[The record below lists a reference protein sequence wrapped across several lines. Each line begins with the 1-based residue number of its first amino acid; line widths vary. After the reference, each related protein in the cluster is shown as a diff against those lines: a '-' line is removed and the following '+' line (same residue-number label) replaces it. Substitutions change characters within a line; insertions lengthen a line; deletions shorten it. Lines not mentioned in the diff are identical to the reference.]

1 MNIDTTHLYVR
12 DCTCIHIYI
21 YICIYI
27 HTRQWY
33 YITMLQY
40 IMVASPQEM
49 VAFRDMIKV
58 HPGESQ

>member
-1 MNIDTTHLYVR
+1 MYVIVR
-12 DCTCIHIYI
+12 VYIYI
-21 YICIYI
+21 YIHMYIYI